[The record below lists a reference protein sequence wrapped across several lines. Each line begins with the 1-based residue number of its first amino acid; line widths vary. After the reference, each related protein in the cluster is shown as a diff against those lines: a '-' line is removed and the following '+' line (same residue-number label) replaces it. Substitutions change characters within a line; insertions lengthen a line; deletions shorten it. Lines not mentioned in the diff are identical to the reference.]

1 MSNLENIYLWKK
13 KAEIDYI
20 PPFMSLWLSLNAWMK
35 HRFEF
40 RRDRDRLEALKRSG
54 LFLDKFKELIRNES
68 INGILFRGYF
78 GELHRALVNAHILY
92 NRIPDKTIS
101 FECCMIEWNNGQPRF
116 ESILVEKENNN
127 SSFETAPVFDEND
140 QGEIELDDSLWV
152 ENDPGRLFVAY
163 TEIVYQV
170 RCALFH
176 ADLAPDSEENKRVI
190 QQPYL
195 TLSMIM
201 ENI

>member
-101 FECCMIEWNNGQPRF
+101 FECCMIEWNNGKPRF

-127 SSFETAPVFDEND
+127 SSFE
-140 QGEIELDDSLWV
+140 IELDDGLWV
-152 ENDPGRLFVAY
+152 ENDPERLFVVY
-163 TEIVYQV
+163 IEIVYQV

-190 QQPYL
+190 QQLYL